1 MRILEARIATY
12 MFFIITMFIM
22 LLFQLSVSVYAHSSI
37 YAPLLAMLYPSQPSY
52 VLLDPGSLNTTV
64 SLGPSLASANVTITA
79 SNYTQLVKNP
89 QFYSNPDYW
98 YCSPGNYL
106 SCYWLASDTGAV
118 GGVVSIYGTI
128 PALSYDSALIYQEV
142 SVPNAPIESAY
153 IYVTIRYATDSV
165 YLTYWF
171 AGIYDPA
178 TGNIYVAYNY
188 TNPSTYTT
196 YLVNLTGYVQPGKTY
211 YVIVGVEGLTLLNSG
226 SIDFRID
233 SAYFIVTTPYY
244 VFSNTVLGVNATT
257 SLSPPVYSRLILSS
271 ASIEPGLNA
280 TISLV
285 NVSSVKSTA
294 ITITNGVVETQ
305 ATSWIELAPT
315 ISGYSSGYIY
325 VNVSKLSQVNSTLLL
340 YLEICSGSSPG
351 MGACTYY
358 PVQLVIDPR
367 SAALVKQQVAKIL
380 EPVPVSSKID
390 IGARIIHG
398 GYIAISSR
406 YNRA

>member
-1 MRILEARIATY
+1 
-12 MFFIITMFIM
+12 MFFITITSIT
-22 LLFQLSVSVYAHSSI
+22 LLFQFSVFVYAHSSV
-37 YAPLLAMLYPSQPSY
+37 YAPLSAELYLSQPSY
-52 VLLDPGSLNTTV
+52 VLLDPGSLDTAV

-98 YCSPGNYL
+98 YCSPGSYL

-142 SVPNAPIESAY
+142 SVPNAPIVSAY
-153 IYVTIRYATDSV
+153 IYVTIRYAVNSV
-165 YLTYWF
+165 DLTYWF

-196 YLVNLTGYVQPGKTY
+196 YPVNLTGYVQPGKTY
-211 YVIVGVEGLTLLNSG
+211 YVFVGVWGAALFSSG
-226 SIDFRID
+226 SLDFRID
-233 SAYFIVTTPYY
+233 SVYFTVTTQYY
-244 VFSNTVLGVNATT
+244 VFSNTVLGINATT
-257 SLSPPVYSRLILSS
+257 ASSPPVYSRLVLSS

-325 VNVSKLSQVNSTLLL
+325 VNVSKPSQVNSTLLL

-351 MGACTYY
+351 TGACTYY
-358 PVQLVIDPR
+358 PVQLIIDPR
-367 SAALVKQQVAKIL
+367 SAAPVQQQVAKVL
-380 EPVPVSSKID
+380 KPVPASDKID
-390 IGARIIHG
+390 IGTRITHKE
-398 GYIAISSR
+398 YIAISSR
-406 YNRA
+406 YTRA